1 MTALTDPA
9 VVIELAR
16 TAPSDTYCEY
26 IKFLERNKWYAHA
39 NQNDTG
45 ELAYHALGL
54 AGEGGE
60 FVDLV
65 KKVVRDLGY
74 DASLGVLSGP
84 LQERLRDE
92 LGDVFWYF
100 TQLCTVLGVT
110 HDQLIRINM
119 LKLIKREA
127 EGGRQHVQ

>member
-1 MTALTDPA
+1 MTAKT
-9 VVIELAR
+9 VYE
-16 TAPSDTYCEY
+16 EY
-26 IKFLERNKWYAHA
+26 IEFLEQNKWYAHA
-39 NQNDTG
+39 DKNDTG

-74 DASLGVLSGP
+74 DENLGALPASLKD
-84 LQERLRDE
+84 RLKDE

-100 TQLCTVLGVT
+100 TQLCTILGVT
-110 HDQLIRINM
+110 HDELMRINM
-119 LKLIKREA
+119 AKLEKREA
-127 EGGRQHVQ
+127 EGGRQHVG